1 MWHGRPRL
9 LAWYEQH
16 MASLPAAVRGRGGRR
31 RARAAKEAPGCLD
44 EIIAETR
51 DEAFKW
57 VYP

>member
-9 LAWYEQH
+9 LAGYEQH
-16 MASLPAAVRGRGGRR
+16 RASLPAAVRVRDELRR
-31 RARAAKEAPGCLD
+31 SMAAKEATGCLD